1 MSFLIEIKMT
11 LRIFIFCV
19 CLFISNLTIA
29 QSGIIRGCI
38 IDDENAEPMF
48 AANAGIEGT
57 TIGASADFDGNFELS
72 VEAGNYTI
80 IASFIGY
87 NTARVTDVNVEA
99 NKVTSLG
106 NIRLKSSAVNVET
119 VTITAEAV
127 KNSETAILTFKKK
140 SVNVIDGI
148 SAQSFKKMGD
158 GDAAVAVTRVPGVS
172 VEGGKY
178 VYVRGLGDRY
188 TKTMFNGLDIPGLDP
203 DRNSLQLDIF
213 PTNIIDNII
222 VKKTFTA
229 DLPGDFT
236 GGVVDISTKSF
247 PETPQLKVS
256 AGLSYNTE
264 IHYNF
269 NNPNDNFLS
278 YNGSSTD
285 FLAFDDGNRDL
296 PIEPTLLDNIVDI
309 RLSDEE
315 LVMDATKRF
324 NSELATVRKNRFID
338 GSFGISG
345 GNQKSIGDNKLGYSG
360 ALSYKNT
367 TSFYENV
374 QQNEFEKNDDI
385 TQINLVTNKEQTG
398 EIGKNE
404 VLISAMAG
412 AALKTSKSKIKLNLL
427 HLQNG
432 ESKAGFF
439 IENNYESNFNTIK
452 KENLEYT
459 QRSISNLL
467 LEGNHNYKNGEIEL
481 IWKISPTYSMIR
493 DKDIRES
500 AYEVN
505 DNEFT
510 IDVSNAGTPS
520 RMWRNLNEYN
530 IASKIELIKEHT
542 LFNFDAKMKYGL
554 NYTFKY
560 RDYEILRYLI
570 NPQNVTAASNLT
582 GDPNELLS
590 SQLYDINTESGF
602 YIKGE
607 YQPSNAY
614 TGVQSN
620 IGAYFSEEFQ
630 LNDQLKSIAGIRIE
644 KYDQLYTGENQSGV
658 KYDNENVLSNI
669 DIFPSLGL
677 IYTLNKSS
685 NLRGTFFRTTARPS
699 FKEKSNAQILDVLSG
714 ITFIGNLDLIAS
726 NIYNYDM
733 RYEYFG
739 SGNQT
744 FSLSSFYKALYNPI
758 EMTAF
763 SSDPDNIQPRNT
775 GDARIFGLELE
786 ARSNLSF
793 LSENLFLNLNT
804 SVIKS
809 EVEIIDEELIARQTN
824 LREGEILETRW
835 LENAENATIVREMQ
849 GQAPFLVNTGLS
861 YKYED
866 LDMEAGIFYNVQGP
880 TLTVVSMNKIPD
892 IYTSPFHSVN
902 INFSYNYS
910 DETKFTFNVKNILDQ
925 DKELLTQSYGVDPLI
940 YRSYKPGRFFSFKW
954 THNFK

>member
-1 MSFLIEIKMT
+1 MT

>member
-614 TGVQSN
+614 TGIQSN

-902 INFSYNYS
+902 INFTYNYS

>member
-542 LFNFDAKMKYGL
+542 LFNFDAKMRYGL

-614 TGVQSN
+614 TGIQSN

-902 INFSYNYS
+902 INFTYNYS

>member
-19 CLFISNLTIA
+19 CLFTSNLTIA

-264 IHYNF
+264 IHYNI

-614 TGVQSN
+614 TGIQSN

-892 IYTSPFHSVN
+892 IFTSPFHSVN
-902 INFSYNYS
+902 INFTYNYS

>member
-19 CLFISNLTIA
+19 CLFITNLTIA
-29 QSGIIRGCI
+29 QNGIIRGCI

-48 AANAGIEGT
+48 AANAGIDGT

-72 VEAGNYTI
+72 VEAGNYTV

-158 GDAAVAVTRVPGVS
+158 GDAAVAITRVPGVS

-269 NNPNDNFLS
+269 KNPNDNFLS
-278 YNGSSTD
+278 YNGSNTD

-309 RLSDEE
+309 RLSDSEFI
-315 LVMDATKRF
+315 MDATKRF

-345 GNQKSIGDNKLGYSG
+345 GNQKSVGDNKLGYSG
-360 ALSYKNT
+360 AFSYKNT

-385 TQINLVTNKEQTG
+385 TQVNLVTNKEQTG

-412 AALKTSKSKIKLNLL
+412 AALKTNKSKIKLNLL

-590 SQLYDINTESGF
+590 SQLYDIDTESGF

-614 TGVQSN
+614 SGIQSN
-620 IGAYFSEEFQ
+620 LGAYFSEEFQ

-644 KYDQLYTGENQSGV
+644 KYDQLYTGENQSGI
-658 KYDNENVLSNI
+658 KYDNENVLSNL

-739 SGNQT
+739 SRNQT
-744 FSLSSFYKALYNPI
+744 FSLSSFYKSLYNPI

-786 ARSNLSF
+786 ARSSLSF

-809 EVEIIDEELIARQTN
+809 EVEIIDEELIARQTT
-824 LREGEILETRW
+824 LREGEILETKW

-849 GQAPFLVNTGLS
+849 GQAPFLINTGLS

-902 INFSYNYS
+902 INLTYNYS
-910 DETKFTFNVKNILDQ
+910 DETKFTFNVKNMLDQ
-925 DKELLTQSYGVDPLI
+925 DKELLTKSFGADPSI

>member
-902 INFSYNYS
+902 INFTYNYS